1 MYTRVRGYLCPLSS
15 RKGVKGARRPL
26 NQLGSCR
33 LTGLS
38 MGLAPLRLMAPG
50 IFEHPVRAGHPE
62 KAEAI

>member
-15 RKGVKGARRPL
+15 RKGVKGARAL

-38 MGLAPLRLMAPG
+38 MGLASLRIMAPG
-50 IFEHPVRAGHPE
+50 IFEHPVRAIRPE